1 MRSSSRFSGAG
12 PSDAA
17 ALAAERPHVAAAD
30 SSEADLEAARG
41 ARYRVL
47 IADDNVDTATA
58 FGALIEAM
66 GHEVYVAHDGL
77 EALDLARR
85 LRPDAI
91 FLDCAMPW
99 ITGDEVCRRLR
110 QEPWARTVL
119 IAAATGFGS
128 PEDRKRS
135 FDSGFDYHLVKPI
148 DPRLVRSLL
157 QYL

>member
-1 MRSSSRFSGAG
+1 
-12 PSDAA
+12 
-17 ALAAERPHVAAAD
+17 V
-30 SSEADLEAARG
+30 
-41 ARYRVL
+41 RYRVL
-47 IADDNVDTATA
+47 VADDNVDTATA

-66 GHEVYVAHDGL
+66 GHEVHVAHDGL
-77 EALDLARR
+77 EALEMARR

-99 ITGDEVCRRLR
+99 ISGDEVCRRLR
-110 QEPWARTVL
+110 QEPWAQTVL

-128 PEDRKRS
+128 AEDRKRS

-148 DPRLVRSLL
+148 DPRLVRNLL